1 MGYEVVFSY
10 KESGDSPGQYS
21 EEIKKK
27 TCKIG
32 KTTENVSLESL
43 AARIMSQ
50 LARRNILIV
59 DVEIY
64 EYAKKQLKYRESA
77 DGIVIKNRKFSFAS
91 GAVVELDSDE
101 SLEEEDDDFKPV
113 PSPSK
118 DLADRSCPIKRAE
131 LKNLVPSKRVLR
143 YEVYEPEPLSE
154 FKAKQ
159 KGLKFT
165 VGKKYPV
172 YSEESLGTSVLYKT
186 TDDSGREV
194 TVGAEYFVA
203 VGTGLVMQDEGPK
216 YVGAENQKEEINL
229 WGNYESTDMPDIRSR

>member
-10 KESGDSPGQYS
+10 KESGDSPGEYS
-21 EEIKKK
+21 DEIKRK
-27 TCKIG
+27 TCRIG
-32 KTTENVSLESL
+32 KATEDVPLESL
-43 AARIMSQ
+43 AGRIMSQ

-77 DGIVIKNRKFSFAS
+77 DGIVIKNRKFSFSS
-91 GAVVELDSDE
+91 GGVVELDSDDD
-101 SLEEEDDDFKPV
+101 SPEEDDFRPI
-113 PSPSK
+113 PSPSR
-118 DLADRSCPIKRAE
+118 DLADRSCPMKRPE
-131 LKNLVPSKRVLR
+131 LKNLAPSRRVLR

-165 VGKKYPV
+165 VGKRYPI

-186 TDDSGREV
+186 ADDSGREV

-203 VGTGLVMQDEGPK
+203 VGAGLTMQDDGPK

-229 WGNYESTDMPDIRSR
+229 WGNYESTDMPDIRRK

>member
-10 KESGDSPGQYS
+10 KESGDSPGEYS
-21 EEIKKK
+21 DEIKRK
-27 TCKIG
+27 TCRIG
-32 KTTENVSLESL
+32 KATEDVPLESL
-43 AARIMSQ
+43 AGRIMSQ

-77 DGIVIKNRKFSFAS
+77 DGIVIKNRKFSFSS
-91 GAVVELDSDE
+91 GGVVELDSDDD
-101 SLEEEDDDFKPV
+101 SPEEDDFRPI
-113 PSPSK
+113 PSPSR
-118 DLADRSCPIKRAE
+118 DLADRSCPMKRPE
-131 LKNLVPSKRVLR
+131 LKNLAPSGRVLR

-165 VGKKYPV
+165 VGKRYPI

-186 TDDSGREV
+186 ADDSGSEV

-203 VGTGLVMQDEGPK
+203 VGSGLTMQDDGPK

-229 WGNYESTDMPDIRSR
+229 WGNYESTEMPDIRRK